1 MIKITKNKLREAIAG
16 YLFILPNFVGF
27 FCFTFFPVLFSF
39 YLGFVKWD
47 LVTPM
52 KFVMFENFRKLL
64 LCHLKEIGSAGLMFS
79 HAFTGNYIFCLL
91 MFVVSLSLVFR
102 FFLQQIFFARAKKKK
117 NFLRAVFN
125 AVPLVVIF
133 ISAYFFIEWGLMMKS
148 ISQAGSNL
156 YLLPQAA
163 VKEAGM
169 LIMFSIILLFFGMF
183 ISLLAAF
190 FRDRDLRFEKVSNVI
205 LSFLPALIIAVTVLP
220 VWSFSNDIWQ
230 ANDAYFWQYLGN
242 TLFLMLGIPISMF
255 ASLGLAVL
263 MNKKLRGIV
272 FFRTIY
278 FLPSICT
285 GVALYVLWRWIYNT
299 DLGLLNTLLGYIGIP
314 QVEWLT
320 DTALAKPSLMLMG
333 IWTGVGGYNMILY
346 LAGLQGIPL
355 DIYEAADIDGA
366 SGWQKFWAVTWPML
380 SPTTFFIFIMS
391 VIGGFQGGFDA
402 AYIMTGGGPA
412 GSTTTL
418 SYYIFNNAYRWSK
431 MGFAASIAWVLFAL
445 VFVVTLFNWKFGGK
459 VVHY

>member
-1 MIKITKNKLREAIAG
+1 
-16 YLFILPNFVGF
+16 
-27 FCFTFFPVLFSF
+27 
-39 YLGFVKWD
+39 
-47 LVTPM
+47 
-52 KFVMFENFRKLL
+52 
-64 LCHLKEIGSAGLMFS
+64 
-79 HAFTGNYIFCLL
+79 
-91 MFVVSLSLVFR
+91 
-102 FFLQQIFFARAKKKK
+102 
-117 NFLRAVFN
+117 
-125 AVPLVVIF
+125 

-314 QVEWLT
+314 KVEWLT